1 MENASQALRMGAAVI
16 VFMLAISLFFHSFSS
31 TKKASDSIIKIQDKQ
46 AYLESDGVENILYKS
61 DSGITA
67 DTTNYSSEGNR
78 IVGIDSVISTIY
90 KYDKEKFGVTI
101 FDENGNLIARYDSS
115 TESLMNNWNNIL
127 ESYVDDKG
135 TTRYPKIEFIDKLN
149 LNLECR
155 INGSVFTPN
164 INETDLTNLYTMEDS
179 TTICAPWYGNHEN
192 IMKRINADITG
203 EIDVVFYDKKY
214 NGIGLYYTYRNAKF
228 YEITKEIDTSEYYTV
243 VNEDG
248 SKSEIELLKEYHMP
262 TVEIIYVL
270 KT

>member
-31 TKKASDSIIKIQDKQ
+31 TKKASDSILKIQDKQ

-61 DSGITA
+61 DSGVTA

-101 FDENGNLIARYDSS
+101 FRGDGELIARYDSS

-127 ESYVDDKG
+127 NSYVDDEG
-135 TTRYPKIEFIDKLN
+135 TTRNPKQEFIVN
-149 LNLECR
+149 LNENLTCG
-155 INGSVFTPN
+155 INGSIFTPN
-164 INETDLTNLYTMEDS
+164 INEDDLTKLYKLNGVT
-179 TTICAPWYGNHEN
+179 CAPWYGNHEN
-192 IMKRINADITG
+192 IMRRINADITG
-203 EIDVVFYDKKY
+203 ETNVGFYDKTY
-214 NGIGLYYTYRNAKF
+214 NGIGLYDEYKDAKF

-270 KT
+270 I

>member
-31 TKKASDSIIKIQDKQ
+31 TKKASDSILKIQDKQ

-101 FDENGNLIARYDSS
+101 FDGSSLIARYDSS

-135 TTRYPKIEFIDKLN
+135 TTRYPKQEFIDN
-149 LNLECR
+149 LNHNLTCR
-155 INGSVFTPN
+155 INGSIFTPN
-164 INETDLTNLYTMEDS
+164 INEDDLTKLYKLNGVT
-179 TTICAPWYGNHEN
+179 CAPWYGNHEN
-192 IMKRINADITG
+192 IMRRINADITR
-203 EIDVVFYDKKY
+203 ETNVRFYDKTY
-214 NGIGLYYTYRNAKF
+214 NGIGLYYNYNAAKF

-243 VNEDG
+243 VNADG
-248 SKSEIELLKEYHMP
+248 SESEIELLKEYHMP

-270 KT
+270 I

>member
-115 TESLMNNWNNIL
+115 TESLMNNWNNISLGDKNAYIKQIEDNLKNNVKDPNELNFADLFEDLFTL
-127 ESYVDDKG
+127 EVYSSDG
-135 TTRYPKIEFIDKLN
+135 IAL
-149 LNLECR
+149 L
-155 INGSVFTPN
+155 G
-164 INETDLTNLYTMEDS
+164 NE
-179 TTICAPWYGNHEN
+179 ICAPWYGNHKD
-192 IMKRINADITG
+192 IMGRINADITG
-203 EIDVVFYDKKY
+203 IDVKFYNKKY
-214 NGIGLYYTYRNAKF
+214 KSIKLNNYNDNKF
-228 YEITKEIDTSEYYTV
+228 YEITKEKANIT
-243 VNEDG
+243 G
-248 SKSEIELLKEYHMP
+248 SGRTDCRYRCRDSSSGIHS
-262 TVEIIYVL
+262 VCS
-270 KT
+270 

>member
-101 FDENGNLIARYDSS
+101 FKGDGELIARYDSS
-115 TESLMNNWNNIL
+115 TESLMNNWNNIPD
-127 ESYVDDKG
+127 SYVDYEG
-135 TTRYPKIEFIDKLN
+135 NTREPKKKFIEN
-149 LNLECR
+149 LKNNLTCR
-155 INGSVFTPN
+155 INGSGFTPN
-164 INETDLTNLYTMEDS
+164 ISETNLTNLYKMVDGK
-179 TTICAPWYGNHEN
+179 ICAPWYGNHEN
-192 IMKRINADITG
+192 IMRRINADITK
-203 EIDVVFYDKKY
+203 EPNVAFYDKQY
-214 NGIGLYYTYRNAKF
+214 NGIGLYYYYKDAKF
-228 YEITKEIDTSEYYTV
+228 YEITKEIDNSKYYKDSSVKT
-243 VNEDG
+243 G
-248 SKSEIELLKEYHMP
+248 LLKDYQMP
-262 TVEIIYVL
+262 TVEVIYIV
-270 KT
+270 KS